1 MPSST
6 SSSDRIP
13 AAAPPSSGA
22 YSIYW
27 IWSVRT
33 LASLAL
39 FCIAIEGLTRLG
51 FSHISRIEA
60 RISHDRRA
68 TVRIRK
74 SDKPAVLFVGNS
86 LLLEGL
92 DEARLRDSLAREAQP
107 VRFPIEQ
114 TEYLDWYY
122 GLRRLFADGSQ
133 PDFVILCM
141 GVAHLISPQIRGD
154 YSAYYLFRAGDIP
167 QIGREVHYDLTKTSS
182 LLLSRFSLFYAG
194 RSALRN
200 FVLTR
205 SDPAYAEVMRNIGVE
220 PSHRLADEEI
230 ERIAEI
236 RLAALRQLCS
246 SHGARF
252 AFLLAPGFGA
262 GESAVVN
269 AGKRSGTDVMVP
281 IHLNEFDR
289 DKFRD
294 GFHLNHAGA
303 EIFTGKVSELIQNR
317 LVNRHESRA
326 VRPVPA
332 PAWGSANQ
340 LSRHPRLLARTR
352 PLLRGY

>member
-1 MPSST
+1 MGAPS
-6 SSSDRIP
+6 
-13 AAAPPSSGA
+13 ASGA
-22 YSIYW
+22 KNIYW

-39 FCIAIEGLTRLG
+39 FCIAVEGLTRFG

-68 TVRIRK
+68 TVGIRK
-74 SDKPAVLFVGNS
+74 SDKPAILFIGNS

-92 DEARLRDSLAREAQP
+92 DEARLRDALASKARP
-107 VRFPIEQ
+107 VSFPIEQ

-141 GVAHLISPQIRGD
+141 SAGHLISPQIRGD
-154 YSAYYLFRAGDIP
+154 YSAYYLFRTGDIP
-167 QIGREVHYDLTKTSS
+167 QIGQDIHYDLTKTSS

-194 RSALRN
+194 RSPLRN
-200 FVLTR
+200 FVLMRT
-205 SDPAYAEVMRNIGVE
+205 DPAYAEVMQNIGVE
-220 PSHRLADEEI
+220 PAHWPADEEI

-236 RLAALRQLCS
+236 RLAAARQLCS

-252 AFLLAPGFGA
+252 AFLLAPGFGS
-262 GESAVVN
+262 GESAVVE

-281 IHLNEFDR
+281 IHLNELSR

-326 VRPVPA
+326 VRPISA
-332 PAWGSANQ
+332 PAWGRANQ
-340 LSRHPRLLARTR
+340 LSRDSRLLARRR
-352 PLLRGY
+352 PLLRDY